1 MSKKNKA
8 TQAAQAERDNKAALD
23 SVMSADTGNT
33 NPTYT
38 QADAQEESE
47 MENRYK
53 SALAEIDAKEEAERD
68 EMRRKYAA
76 LDAVM
81 DDNGGHFRLA
91 DAPRM
96 ETALATLNNVAESL
110 DISPIRSK
118 YADKFDNQTLIDNL
132 TAFET
137 ASIMETAAMPVMRV
151 TAIARIKLNADAMRA
166 VKGTIMPDGSGK
178 TYGTTKAPLSRFLA
192 DTLNLRKQQITD
204 YMSVVDNC
212 MIGDVLK
219 DVYNG
224 YNFTQ
229 MSLLSRADN
238 PDAAAAAL
246 AEHASDSVSDFKK
259 ALSAYVT
266 ANKVLD
272 ADGVTVGGE
281 TSGQPDES
289 SLTHYVYFGF
299 HSAMCSGP
307 FSPALTDDDKPAIIR
322 AAKVADAVQAMITSL
337 NENPALAFRMP
348 KATFDSISGDLEK
361 ACNPYKP
368 VAVVVDIM
376 GTVKGSAPFIAIAQ
390 VITQGS
396 APTDETPKAAAK
408 RIKTQ
413 GAILEKWLTGAL
425 EIANIPAA
433 ITLAGSA
440 LSVYSDAKKR
450 LEKPRMSAYDALK
463 QAIDNITLKETPKA

>member
-1 MSKKNKA
+1 MSKKSKA
-8 TQAAQAERDNKAALD
+8 TQAAQAERDSKAALD
-23 SVMSADTGNT
+23 SMMNAVTGNT

-38 QADAQEESE
+38 QADAQEEIE
-47 MENRYK
+47 MERRYN
-53 SALAEIDAKEEAERD
+53 SAFDAITIQEGKEAAEYRAKV
-68 EMRRKYAA
+68 AA
-76 LDAVM
+76 LENDM
-81 DDNGGHFRLA
+81 SDKGGHIRLA
-91 DAPRM
+91 NAPRI

-246 AEHASDSVSDFKK
+246 SEHASDSVSDFKK

-272 ADGVTVGGE
+272 ADGVTVDGE

-289 SLTHYVYFGF
+289 SLTHYVYFDL
-299 HSAMCSGP
+299 HSVMCAGP
-307 FSPALTDDDKPAIIR
+307 FSPVLTIDDKPAIIR
-322 AAKVADAVQAMITSL
+322 GAKVADVVQAMITSL

-368 VAVVVDIM
+368 VAVVVDTM
-376 GTVKGSAPFIAIAQ
+376 GTVKGSVPFIVIAQ
-390 VITQGS
+390 VVTQGS

-433 ITLAGSA
+433 TTLAASA
-440 LSVYSDAKKR
+440 LSVYADAKKR